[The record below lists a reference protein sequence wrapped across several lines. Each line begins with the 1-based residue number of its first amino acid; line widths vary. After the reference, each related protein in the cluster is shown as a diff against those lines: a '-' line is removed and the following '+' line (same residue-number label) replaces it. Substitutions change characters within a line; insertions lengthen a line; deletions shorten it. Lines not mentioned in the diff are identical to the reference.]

1 MILARAGDDPVLS
14 ERLLAASHEDLLD
27 IFLNRLIPHIHLQG
41 KSLRAARLLCYS
53 QARSSDQSWEN
64 LMVRSTKFV
73 QASII
78 ISLAAFVGLPSAP
91 SAFANAGG
99 MSGGGG
105 MPSMTGPSFNP
116 AAEYKKGLDAL
127 DANNFKD
134 AAKSFDKVLAAAP
147 KNVQT
152 LVADGYAHAGMQDY
166 SGARDVYKKALNVD
180 ANQIMARRGLALAL
194 VSLGD
199 KDGASKELDTLK
211 ARAQTCNGSCSDA
224 SDLNAAVTAV
234 EAAMGAP
241 GGKQSSSA
249 PASLLFASANSGDR
263 AYVAAIA
270 YVNDHNYP
278 KALKALERAETA
290 FGPHPDVLT
299 YIGYTNR
306 KMGRYDVAERY
317 YREALAIA
325 PNHRGAT
332 EYYGELKVERGD
344 IKGAKL
350 MLAKLDG
357 LCSFG
362 CVDAEVLRQWIAK
375 GHE

>member
-1 MILARAGDDPVLS
+1 MIG
-14 ERLLAASHEDLLD
+14 
-27 IFLNRLIPHIHLQG
+27 
-41 KSLRAARLLCYS
+41 
-53 QARSSDQSWEN
+53 
-64 LMVRSTKFV
+64 STKSFR
-73 QASII
+73 ASVAVSI
-78 ISLAAFVGLPSAP
+78 AALMALAP
-91 SAFANAGG
+91 SAFANMGG

-127 DANNFKD
+127 NANDFKD
-134 AAKSFDKVLAAAP
+134 AAKSFDKVVAAVP
-147 KNVQT
+147 KNVQS

-166 SGARDVYKKALNVD
+166 SGARDAYKKALGVD
-180 ANQIMARRGLALAL
+180 SNHIMARRGLALAL

-211 ARAQTCNGSCSDA
+211 TRVQACNGTCSDA
-224 SDLNAAVTAV
+224 SDLNAAVAAV
-234 EAAMGAP
+234 EAAMGSAP
-241 GGKQSSSA
+241 GKQSA
-249 PASLLFASANSGDR
+249 NPRPSLLFANATSGDT
-263 AYVAAIA
+263 AYVAAIS
-270 YVNDHNYP
+270 YVNEHNYP

-299 YIGYTNR
+299 YIGYTYR
-306 KMGRYDVAERY
+306 KMGRYDMAERY

-344 IKGAKL
+344 MKGAKQ

>member
-1 MILARAGDDPVLS
+1 MIS
-14 ERLLAASHEDLLD
+14 
-27 IFLNRLIPHIHLQG
+27 
-41 KSLRAARLLCYS
+41 
-53 QARSSDQSWEN
+53 
-64 LMVRSTKFV
+64 STKSFRTSV
-73 QASII
+73 IGSAIAFAGLAFAS
-78 ISLAAFVGLPSAP
+78 A
-91 SAFANAGG
+91 AFANMGG

-127 DANNFKD
+127 NANNFKD
-134 AAKSFDKVLAAAP
+134 AAHSFDRVLSVAP

-166 SGARDVYKKALNVD
+166 PGARDAYQKALNVD
-180 ANQIMARRGLALAL
+180 SNHIMARRGLALAL

-199 KDGASKELDTLK
+199 KDGASKELGTLK
-211 ARAQTCNGSCSDA
+211 ARAQACGGTCPDA
-224 SDLNAAVTAV
+224 SDLNAAVAAV
-234 EAAMGAP
+234 EGAIGAP
-241 GGKQSSSA
+241 GGKQSSIAS
-249 PASLLFASANSGDR
+249 PSLLFASASSGDH
-263 AYVAAIA
+263 AYVAAIS
-270 YVNDHNYP
+270 YVNEHDYS

-299 YIGYTNR
+299 YIGYTYR
-306 KMGRYDVAERY
+306 KMGRTDMAERY

-362 CVDAEVLRQWIAK
+362 CVDAEVLRQWIVK

>member
-1 MILARAGDDPVLS
+1 
-14 ERLLAASHEDLLD
+14 
-27 IFLNRLIPHIHLQG
+27 
-41 KSLRAARLLCYS
+41 
-53 QARSSDQSWEN
+53 
-64 LMVRSTKFV
+64 
-73 QASII
+73 
-78 ISLAAFVGLPSAP
+78 
-91 SAFANAGG
+91 

-105 MPSMTGPSFNP
+105 MPSMSRPSFDP

-127 DANNFKD
+127 DASDFKT
-134 AAKSFDKVLAAAP
+134 ASRSFDKVLSVAP

-152 LVADGYAHAGMQDY
+152 LVASGFAKSGMKDND
-166 SGARDVYKKALNVD
+166 GARDAYQKVLRVEPNH
-180 ANQIMARRGLALAL
+180 IMARRGLALAL
-194 VSLGD
+194 VGLGD
-199 KDGASKELDTLK
+199 KDGATKELDTLK
-211 ARAQTCNGSCSDA
+211 GRAQTCGGTCADQA
-224 SDLNAAVTAV
+224 DLTAAVGAV
-234 EAAMGAP
+234 ETAMGAP
-241 GGKQSSSA
+241 AGKQSSNA
-249 PASLLFASANSGDR
+249 PASLLFANADSGDR

-278 KALKALERAETA
+278 KALKALGRAETA

-299 YIGYTNR
+299 YIGYTYR
-306 KMGRYDVAERY
+306 KMGRYEMAERY
-317 YREALAIA
+317 YREALTIA

-344 IKGAKL
+344 IKGARL

>member
-1 MILARAGDDPVLS
+1 MIS
-14 ERLLAASHEDLLD
+14 
-27 IFLNRLIPHIHLQG
+27 
-41 KSLRAARLLCYS
+41 
-53 QARSSDQSWEN
+53 
-64 LMVRSTKFV
+64 STKSFH
-73 QASII
+73 ASILVSAMSFAGLGVA
-78 ISLAAFVGLPSAP
+78 SLAL
-91 SAFANAGG
+91 ANTGG

-105 MPSMTGPSFNP
+105 MPSMSGPSFNP

-127 DANNFKD
+127 NDNNFKD
-134 AAKSFDKVLAAAP
+134 AARSFDRVLTAVP

-166 SGARDVYKKALNVD
+166 SGARDAYKKALNVD
-180 ANQIMARRGLALAL
+180 SNHIMARRGLALAL

-199 KDGASKELDTLK
+199 KDGAAKELDTLK
-211 ARAQTCNGSCSDA
+211 SRAQACGGTCPDA
-224 SDLNAAVTAV
+224 SDLNAAVAAV
-234 EAAMGAP
+234 EGAIGAP
-241 GGKQSSSA
+241 GGKQSSIA
-249 PASLLFASANSGDR
+249 EPSLLFASAGSGDH
-263 AYVAAIA
+263 AYVAAIS
-270 YVNDHNYP
+270 YVNEHDYS

-299 YIGYTNR
+299 YIGYTYR
-306 KMGRYDVAERY
+306 KMGRYDMAERY

>member
-1 MILARAGDDPVLS
+1 MI
-14 ERLLAASHEDLLD
+14 
-27 IFLNRLIPHIHLQG
+27 
-41 KSLRAARLLCYS
+41 
-53 QARSSDQSWEN
+53 RSSFRAPLLISATV
-64 LMVRSTKFV
+64 LAGAAL
-73 QASII
+73 AS
-78 ISLAAFVGLPSAP
+78 SALA
-91 SAFANAGG
+91 NMGG

-127 DANNFKD
+127 GASNFKD
-134 AAKSFDKVLAAAP
+134 AAKSFDKVLSVAP

-166 SGARDVYKKALNVD
+166 SGARDVYKKALNID
-180 ANQIMARRGLALAL
+180 SNHIMARRGLALAL

-211 ARAQTCNGSCSDA
+211 ARAQSCGGTCSDA
-224 SDLNAAVTAV
+224 SDLNAAVSAV
-234 EAAMGAP
+234 ESAMGASP
-241 GGKQSSSA
+241 GKQSSNS
-249 PASLLFASANSGDR
+249 PASLLFASARSGDT
-263 AYVAAIA
+263 AYVAAIS
-270 YVNDHNYP
+270 YVNEHDYS

-299 YIGYTNR
+299 YIGYTYR
-306 KMGRYDVAERY
+306 KMGRYDMAERY

-344 IKGAKL
+344 VKGAKL

>member
-1 MILARAGDDPVLS
+1 MISSTRFLKASVIGLAGLVFASAG
-14 ERLLAASHEDLLD
+14 
-27 IFLNRLIPHIHLQG
+27 
-41 KSLRAARLLCYS
+41 
-53 QARSSDQSWEN
+53 
-64 LMVRSTKFV
+64 
-73 QASII
+73 
-78 ISLAAFVGLPSAP
+78 
-91 SAFANAGG
+91 FANTGG

-105 MPSMTGPSFNP
+105 MPSTSAPSFNP

-134 AAKSFDKVLAAAP
+134 AARSFDRVLAIAP

-152 LVADGYAHAGMQDY
+152 LVAAGFAHAGMNDY
-166 SGARDVYKKALNVD
+166 PVARDDYQKALAVD
-180 ANQIMARRGLALAL
+180 SNHIVARRGLALAL
-194 VSLGD
+194 VGLGD
-199 KDGASKELDTLK
+199 KDGASKQLDTLK
-211 ARAQTCNGSCSDA
+211 ARVQACGGTCADA
-224 SDLNAAVTAV
+224 SDLNAAVAAV
-234 EAAMGAP
+234 EGAIGAP
-241 GGKQSSSA
+241 GGKQSSIAA
-249 PASLLFASANSGDR
+249 PSLLFASAGSGDD
-263 AYVAAIA
+263 AYVAAIS
-270 YVNDHNYP
+270 YVNEHRYS

-290 FGPHPDVLT
+290 FGPHPDILT
-299 YIGYTNR
+299 YIGYTYR
-306 KMGRYDVAERY
+306 KMGRYDTAEHY

>member
-1 MILARAGDDPVLS
+1 MISSTRSFRTTLILS
-14 ERLLAASHEDLLD
+14 AVAFGGLAA
-27 IFLNRLIPHIHLQG
+27 
-41 KSLRAARLLCYS
+41 A
-53 QARSSDQSWEN
+53 SS
-64 LMVRSTKFV
+64 
-73 QASII
+73 AI
-78 ISLAAFVGLPSAP
+78 
-91 SAFANAGG
+91 ANMGG

-127 DANNFKD
+127 NTSDFKD
-134 AAKSFDKVLAAAP
+134 AAKSFDKVLSVAP

-166 SGARDVYKKALNVD
+166 PGARDAYKKALDVD
-180 ANQIMARRGLALAL
+180 SKHIMARRGLALAL

-199 KDGASKELDTLK
+199 KDGASKELDALK
-211 ARAQTCNGSCSDA
+211 SRAQSCGGTCPDA
-224 SDLNAAVTAV
+224 ADLNAAVAAV
-234 EAAMGAP
+234 EGAIGAP
-241 GGKQSSSA
+241 GGKQSSLSS
-249 PASLLFASANSGDR
+249 PSLLFASASSGDH
-263 AYVAAIA
+263 AYVAAIS
-270 YVNDHNYP
+270 YVNEHDYS
-278 KALKALERAETA
+278 KALKSLERAETA

-299 YIGYTNR
+299 YIGYTYR
-306 KMGRYDVAERY
+306 KMGRTDMAERY

-362 CVDAEVLRQWIAK
+362 CVDAEVLRQWIAT

>member
-1 MILARAGDDPVLS
+1 MISSTRS
-14 ERLLAASHEDLLD
+14 FKASV
-27 IFLNRLIPHIHLQG
+27 IG
-41 KSLRAARLLCYS
+41 
-53 QARSSDQSWEN
+53 
-64 LMVRSTKFV
+64 
-73 QASII
+73 
-78 ISLAAFVGLPSAP
+78 
-91 SAFANAGG
+91 SAFAFAGLAFASAVFANTGG

-105 MPSMTGPSFNP
+105 MPSMTRPSFNP

-127 DANNFKD
+127 DANDFK
-134 AAKSFDKVLAAAP
+134 AAAQSFERVLSVAP

-152 LVADGYAHAGMQDY
+152 LVADGFARAGMQDY
-166 SGARDVYKKALNVD
+166 PGARDVYRKALAVD
-180 ANQIMARRGLALAL
+180 SNHVLARRGLALAL
-194 VSLGD
+194 VNLGD

-211 ARAQTCNGSCSDA
+211 ARVQACGGTCAEA
-224 SDLNAAVTAV
+224 SDLNAAVAAV
-234 EAAMGAP
+234 EGAVGAP
-241 GGKQSSSA
+241 GGKQSSIAS
-249 PASLLFASANSGDR
+249 PSLLFASASGGDH
-263 AYVAAIA
+263 AYVAAIS
-270 YVNDHNYP
+270 YVNEHNYS

-299 YIGYTNR
+299 YIGYTYR
-306 KMGRYDVAERY
+306 KMGRYGMAERY
-317 YREALAIA
+317 YREALTIA

-362 CVDAEVLRQWIAK
+362 CVDAEVLRQWIAT